1 MQKSYTLVQQTQL
14 SHRKSKFNAGNT
26 EVKDWFSKAM
36 SKPYKFGAI
45 GQRAKINVNLY
56 FLDEFSNLVTSK
68 SMKAMTELDNVNLR
82 PTKVGRF

>member
-1 MQKSYTLVQQTQL
+1 MSKSYTLIRQTPL
-14 SHRKSKFNAGNT
+14 PHRKPKFNAGNI

-56 FLDEFSNLVTSK
+56 LLDEFPNLVTSEN
-68 SMKAMTELDNVNLR
+68 MEAMAEFDNLNQL
-82 PTKVGRF
+82 